1 MKEVNKI
8 LQLDGYEATSEH
20 GVSAVEYVG
29 NNLDQLLP
37 RWGEAKFW
45 VGHAY
50 QNMALCMEKSENPRD
65 LSWQTYISP
74 LMTAVNKYLDTIP
87 LPMVDNSAR
96 VHLRPS
102 EGRP

>member
-37 RWGEAKFW
+37 RWGEAKF
-45 VGHAY
+45 
-50 QNMALCMEKSENPRD
+50 
-65 LSWQTYISP
+65 
-74 LMTAVNKYLDTIP
+74 
-87 LPMVDNSAR
+87 
-96 VHLRPS
+96 
-102 EGRP
+102 